1 MQAKKKRL
9 TLDMDPAFQ
18 RRLKATAALKG
29 VSMRE
34 YCLSAIDRELVKDQ
48 LDEDKGLNSATPASN
63 QYTISRHGR
72 LGDLVLTGDLVEVLK
87 KAREVRDAEIAA
99 DGKANGQSRRFGI
112 GEVIALRKELFGDK
126 VFPGNS
132 ADLLREAR
140 AIRDA
145 EVEGWA

>member
-34 YCLSAIDRELVKDQ
+34 YCLTAIEGELDKDEV
-48 LDEDKGLNSATPASN
+48 DHTPEE
-63 QYTISRHGR
+63 T
-72 LGDLVLTGDLVEVLK
+72 
-87 KAREVRDAEIAA
+87 ARKPDHIMFAE
-99 DGKANGQSRRFGI
+99 F
-112 GEVIALRKELFGDK
+112 RKELFGDR

-145 EVEGWA
+145 EMEEWY